1 MVVRKQ
7 RKSARCESSLPS
19 QGVAVVIEFR
29 SEVLKNFNRDRKGWR
44 RREYEYLQCDR
55 RARERQRRLPKMD
68 PIPQNT
74 PGKTANV
81 INTEPTREE
90 TDFNSLQDY
99 SPPTFTLDDMGFP
112 ECNWNGEPFDL
123 SEDPDSHLLHPEEIF
138 LAANLRMDC
147 ATYLTNKRRIFMA
160 CIERMKVGKDFKKT
174 NSQQACKIDVNKASK
189 LWEAFNKV
197 GWFEKRHFPRVLRR
211 HNGACTLGGPR
222 FSSGLVT
229 KMS

>member
-19 QGVAVVIEFR
+19 QTVAIFIEFR
-29 SEVLKNFNRDRKGWR
+29 SEVVENFNRDRKGWR

-55 RARERQRRLPKMD
+55 RVRERQRRLLKKD
-68 PIPQNT
+68 PTAQNT
-74 PGKTANV
+74 PGKTAND
-81 INTEPTREE
+81 ISTEPPHEE

-99 SPPTFTLDDMGFP
+99 SPPTFTLDDIGFP
-112 ECNWNGEPFDL
+112 ECNWKGEPFDL

-147 ATYLTNKRRIFMA
+147 ATYLTNKRRIFIA
-160 CIERMKVGKDFKKT
+160 CIERLKVGKDFKKT

-197 GWFEKRHFPRVLRR
+197 GWFDKRHFSRILRR
-211 HNGACTLGGPR
+211 HQWCLHTGG
-222 FSSGLVT
+222 T
-229 KMS
+229 KIF